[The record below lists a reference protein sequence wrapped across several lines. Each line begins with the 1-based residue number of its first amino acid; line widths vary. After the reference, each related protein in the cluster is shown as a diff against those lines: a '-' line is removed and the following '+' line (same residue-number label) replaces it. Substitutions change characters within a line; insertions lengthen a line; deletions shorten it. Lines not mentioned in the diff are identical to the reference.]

1 MTALDAL
8 ILGIIQ
14 GLTEFLP
21 ISSSGHLVIAQKLL
35 GIQKHDLALDLAAH
49 LGTVLSIFTIYRV
62 MLGKMTLAFLKVNQW
77 FTSKSPELH
86 MVKMVIVGSIPTGVI
101 GIVFKKQFE
110 ASFNN
115 MTGLG
120 VCFILT
126 GLMLLLNK
134 LKGGAKFRAEDLHSL
149 KGVEL
154 LTWQKAALIGAMQ
167 ALAILPSI
175 SRSGI
180 TIITA
185 LLLGIPGPVAAM
197 YSFILSLPAIIGAA
211 ALELKDVPFEAAR
224 VGNLSIGLVS
234 AYVFG
239 LIGLWG
245 TLLSVRRGR
254 LEIFTGYL
262 VALGVFILWAWV

>member
-8 ILGIIQ
+8 LIGIIQ

-49 LGTVLSIFTIYRV
+49 VGTVFSIFTIYRV
-62 MLGKMTLAFLKVNQW
+62 MIGKMTMALLKVNQW
-77 FTSKSPELH
+77 FTSNSPELH
-86 MVKMVIVGSIPTGVI
+86 MVKMVIVGSIPTGII
-101 GIVFKKQFE
+101 GIVFKRQFE
-110 ASFNN
+110 ESFSN
-115 MTGLG
+115 MTALG

-126 GLMLLLNK
+126 GLMLLLSK
-134 LKGGAKFRAEDLHSL
+134 LKGGAKFSSDELHSFN
-149 KGVEL
+149 GVHL
-154 LTWQKAALIGAMQ
+154 ITWQKAALIGFVQ

-180 TIITA
+180 TIVTA

-197 YSFILSLPAIIGAA
+197 YSFILSLPAILGAA
-211 ALELKDVPFEAAR
+211 ILELKDVPFEAAR
-224 VGNLSIGLVS
+224 VGNLSIGLAS

-254 LEIFTGYL
+254 LEVFTGYL